1 MEDIMNHNRRPLT
14 SRTRK
19 KMEKEVR
26 KGQELLT
33 TPREPNSDEITAEQ
47 LLKKYP
53 AKTQKRELPT
63 LRKFQNQSTP
73 KKRKKILSK
82 RTTPGEVM
90 TRDSSPKIVHL
101 EEARWEK
108 TVNLQNVIQS
118 KGLKAKLLKRQRKK

>member
-33 TPREPNSDEITAEQ
+33 TPRPPTSDEITALQ

-53 AKTQKRELPT
+53 KKTQKKELGV
-63 LRKFQNQSTP
+63 LRNFQKETTP
-73 KKRKKILSK
+73 KKRKKIPSK

-108 TVNLQNVIQS
+108 TVNMQNVIRS